1 MKSRLVKIIG
11 GIYNVF
17 LKEVI
22 ALKIGL
28 RTWKTVFAVFICF
41 LIDDLRQAGIPFY
54 AAIAAVLCVQHN
66 KKDSF
71 KAAKNREIATIIGGI
86 WGMSFLLFEK
96 NIYYIQSDILR
107 HLVLSLML
115 IPIIK
120 LSVWFKQTQG
130 TFLMCVVFLC
140 ITVTHGN
147 DVSPVQFALN
157 RIIDTT
163 IGICTALLVNCL
175 PLHLKCH

>member
-1 MKSRLVKIIG
+1 M
-11 GIYNVF
+11 
-17 LKEVI
+17 
-22 ALKIGL
+22 KIGL
-28 RTWKTVFAVFICF
+28 RTLKTVLAVFVCF
-41 LIDDLRQAGIPFY
+41 LIDDIRQAGVPFY

-66 KKDSF
+66 RKDSF

-86 WGMSFLLFEK
+86 CGMGFLIFEK
-96 NIYYIQSDILR
+96 NIYHIHSEIFR

-120 LSVWFKQTQG
+120 LSVLIKQTQG

-140 ITVTHGN
+140 VTVTHEN
-147 DVSPVQFALN
+147 DISPVQFAFN

-163 IGICTALLVNCL
+163 IGICTALFINCL
-175 PLHLKCH
+175 SFSLKAGEKSGK

>member
-1 MKSRLVKIIG
+1 MLLSLPS
-11 GIYNVF
+11 
-17 LKEVI
+17 
-22 ALKIGL
+22 
-28 RTWKTVFAVFICF
+28 C
-41 LIDDLRQAGIPFY
+41 D
-54 AAIAAVLCVQHN
+54 N

-96 NIYYIQSDILR
+96 NIYYIQSDLLR

-175 PLHLKCH
+175 PLSFKMPLNTHQTHVLPSGQRSRRQSLRPR